1 VGHAR
6 AQVSDLQPQLQK
18 LLSAGGRA
26 APPAKAPAIE
36 RAAAAAA
43 RAPADAP
50 VPAGGAG
57 AAAGEADEGA
67 PPRPPADAGDNAAGA
82 CASPAGART
91 PAAPAAGAGWAAEG
105 DPGEAGADAP
115 HWLAAAGRAASGL
128 ADGIGARAHVP
139 SPVGAS
145 GAVAVAATCSLA
157 PAWSAGGQPA
167 GGAGAAPGGGAAG
180 GLPSSLCASADVHL
194 PSCAN
199 AHSAPSTT
207 AARMHGALYGEVP
220 LNLGTPGAAGRGS
233 AGRTVTPAMPSSPG
247 PGRAQL
253 AAGPQA
259 RVLATSTRPAGP
271 WTGGRVSATGM
282 CMPSRKPRLRAAGA
296 RALPCRP
303 ARSPLGAPAARSVRT
318 RAC

>member
-1 VGHAR
+1 MGHAR

-57 AAAGEADEGA
+57 AAADEADEGA

-82 CASPAGART
+82 CASPAGAHT
-91 PAAPAAGAGWAAEG
+91 PAAPASDAGWAAES

-128 ADGIGARAHVP
+128 ADGIGACAHVP
-139 SPVGAS
+139 SPAGAS
-145 GAVAVAATCSLA
+145 AAVAGAATRSLA

-167 GGAGAAPGGGAAG
+167 GGAGAAPGSGAAG

-194 PSCAN
+194 PSCAD

-207 AARMHGALYGEVP
+207 AARIHALYGEVA

-233 AGRTVTPAMPSSPG
+233 AERTVTSAMPGSPG
-247 PGRAQL
+247 PGRVRL

-259 RVLATSTRPAGP
+259 RLLAPGAGPAGP
-271 WTGGRVSATGM
+271 WTGGRVSGTGM

-303 ARSPLGAPAARSVRT
+303 ARPPLGAPAARSART
-318 RAC
+318 RAG